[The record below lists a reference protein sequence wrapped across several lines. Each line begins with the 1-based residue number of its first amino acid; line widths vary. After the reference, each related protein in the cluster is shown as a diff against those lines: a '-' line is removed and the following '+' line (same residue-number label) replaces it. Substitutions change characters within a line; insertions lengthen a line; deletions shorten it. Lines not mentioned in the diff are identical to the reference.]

1 MGKFDYE
8 EWFESA
14 DIGSMPVNIVAFLI
28 ADLYRKFFEV
38 CGLAALALRLV
49 RDLIVDVRL
58 HSKLDHRSVRSV
70 RDGRSGPE
78 RMPLESVLASC
89 GLPGFILTTTRE
101 FILKLLW

>member
-1 MGKFDYE
+1 MGNFDYE

-14 DIGSMPVNIVAFLI
+14 DISSVPLNIVAFLI

-38 CGLAALALRLV
+38 RGLSAPALRLV
-49 RDLIVDVRL
+49 RDLMVVRL
-58 HSKLDHRSVRSV
+58 HSELDRRSVRSV
-70 RDGRSGPE
+70 RDGRSGHE

-101 FILKLLW
+101 FIPKFW

>member
-1 MGKFDYE
+1 MGNFDYE

-14 DIGSMPVNIVAFLI
+14 DISSVPLNIVAFLI

-38 CGLAALALRLV
+38 RGLSALALGLV
-49 RDLIVDVRL
+49 RDLIVGVRL
-58 HSKLDHRSVRSV
+58 HSELDRRSVRSV

-101 FILKLLW
+101 FILKFW